1 MGKIFLRFIEK
12 LRLYIIKEKLSIFNP
27 KRGYMTQWYYVEG
40 TERIGPLNQDVL
52 EEYLAQ
58 GTVTLETYV
67 WRKGFP
73 NWVKAKDI
81 EELAI
86 HAHGETIAE
95 EVSEEDSSKGAEVRE
110 RRSGRSSDQN
120 QSYEKDIKVE
130 NIDPRALNLSSLSS
144 LDREFYIKVGMDREE
159 PVEIEYGPYS
169 MEDLQLMFSQNRIN
183 EKTFI
188 TTTNADK
195 WSSLADFELIE
206 KITDKKLIKPHLNT
220 NDPVYLR
227 TNCDGEVVEGL
238 IRDLSLGGGQF
249 LTKEILPLQRKL
261 KANLI
266 WGNRKPVGVHFV
278 VTRRLEDR
286 SGYVI
291 RFITLTSN
299 LRALIENVF
308 QLE

>member
-1 MGKIFLRFIEK
+1 
-12 LRLYIIKEKLSIFNP
+12 
-27 KRGYMTQWYYVEG
+27 MTQWYYVEG
-40 TERIGPLNQDVL
+40 TERIGPLNQEVL

-58 GTVTLETYV
+58 GKIMLDTYV

-73 NWVKAKDI
+73 NWVKVKEI

-86 HAHGETIAE
+86 HATGENNDNDAE
-95 EVSEEDSSKGAEVRE
+95 ESSHELTDEQSKGSQGRE
-110 RRSGRSSDQN
+110 RRSARTSDQS

-130 NIDPRALNLSSLSS
+130 NIDPRPIDLNAISS
-144 LDREFYIKVGMDREE
+144 LDREFYIKVGLDREE
-159 PVEIEYGPYS
+159 PVEVEYGPFS
-169 MEDLQLMFSQNRIN
+169 LEDLQSMFSQNRIN

-195 WSSLADFELIE
+195 WSAMADFELIE

-220 NDPVYLR
+220 NDPVFLR
-227 TNCDGEVVEGL
+227 TNCDGDVVEGI

>member
-1 MGKIFLRFIEK
+1 
-12 LRLYIIKEKLSIFNP
+12 
-27 KRGYMTQWYYVEG
+27 MTQWYYVEG
-40 TERIGPLNQDVL
+40 TERLGPLDQEVI

-58 GTVTLETYV
+58 GKILLDSYV

-73 NWVKAKDI
+73 NWVKARDI

-86 HAHGETIAE
+86 HSPSDLGEAE
-95 EVSEEDSSKGAEVRE
+95 LAIDEEARDSSESSQRDSGTRE
-110 RRSGRSSDQN
+110 RRSNRTTDSN
-120 QSYEKDIKVE
+120 KAYEKDIKIE
-130 NIDPRALNLSSLSS
+130 NIKRRELNINSISS
-144 LDREFYIKVGMDREE
+144 LDREFFIKVGLDREDS
-159 PVEIEYGPYS
+159 VEVEYGPYS
-169 MEDLQLMFSQNRIN
+169 LDDLQLMFTNNRIN

-188 TTTNADK
+188 ATINSEK
-195 WSSLADFELIE
+195 WITLADFELIE
-206 KITDKKLIKPHLNT
+206 KITDKKLIKPQLNT
-220 NDPVYLR
+220 NDPVYLQ
-227 TNCDGEVVEGL
+227 TESDGDVVEGI

-249 LTKEILPLQRKL
+249 LTKEILPLQKKL
-261 KANLI
+261 KANLT
-266 WGNRKPVGVHFV
+266 WGNRKPIGVHFV

>member
-1 MGKIFLRFIEK
+1 
-12 LRLYIIKEKLSIFNP
+12 
-27 KRGYMTQWYYVEG
+27 MTQWYYVEG
-40 TERIGPLNQDVL
+40 TERIGPLNQEVL

-58 GTVTLETYV
+58 GKIMLDTYV

-73 NWVKAKDI
+73 NWVKVKEI

-86 HAHGETIAE
+86 HAAGENNDNDTE
-95 EVSEEDSSKGAEVRE
+95 ESSHELTDEQSKGSVGRE
-110 RRSGRSSDQN
+110 RRSARTSDQS

-130 NIDPRALNLSSLSS
+130 NIDPRPIDLNAISS
-144 LDREFYIKVGMDREE
+144 LDREFYIKVGLDREE
-159 PVEIEYGPYS
+159 PVEVEYGPFS
-169 MEDLQLMFSQNRIN
+169 LEDLQSMFSQNRIN

-195 WSSLADFELIE
+195 WSAMADFELIE

-220 NDPVYLR
+220 NDPVFLR
-227 TNCDGEVVEGL
+227 TNCDGDVVEGI

>member
-1 MGKIFLRFIEK
+1 
-12 LRLYIIKEKLSIFNP
+12 
-27 KRGYMTQWYYVEG
+27 MTQWYYVEG
-40 TERIGPLNQDVL
+40 TERIGPLNQDVI

-58 GTVTLETYV
+58 GTITLDTYV

-86 HAHGETIAE
+86 HASAEHDAVEEVVAE
-95 EVSEEDSSKGAEVRE
+95 ETKSTEVKE
-110 RRSGRSSDQN
+110 RRSARTSDQS

-130 NIDPRALNLSSLSS
+130 NIEARHLELNSLSS

-159 PVEIEYGPYS
+159 PVEVEYGPYS
-169 MEDLQLMFSQNRIN
+169 LEDLQLMFSQNRIN

-195 WSSLADFELIE
+195 WLTLSEFELIE
-206 KITDKKLIKPHLNT
+206 KITDKKLIKAHLNT

-227 TNCDGEVVEGL
+227 TTSDGDVVEG
-238 IRDLSLGGGQF
+238 IVRDLSLGGGQF
-249 LTKEILPLQRKL
+249 LTKEILPLQRKM

-266 WGNRKPVGVHFV
+266 WGNRKAVGVHFV

-286 SGYVI
+286 SGYVV

>member
-1 MGKIFLRFIEK
+1 
-12 LRLYIIKEKLSIFNP
+12 
-27 KRGYMTQWYYVEG
+27 MTQWYYVEG
-40 TERIGPLNQDVL
+40 TERIGPLNQNVI

-58 GTVTLETYV
+58 GTITLDTYV

-86 HAHGETIAE
+86 HASAEHDAVEEVVAE
-95 EVSEEDSSKGAEVRE
+95 ETKSTGVKE
-110 RRSGRSSDQN
+110 RRSARTSDQS

-130 NIDPRALNLSSLSS
+130 NIEARHLDLNSLSS

-159 PVEIEYGPYS
+159 PVEVEYGPYS
-169 MEDLQLMFSQNRIN
+169 LEDLQLMFSQNRIN

-195 WSSLADFELIE
+195 WLTLSEFELIE
-206 KITDKKLIKPHLNT
+206 KITDKKLLKAHLNT

-227 TNCDGEVVEGL
+227 TTSDGDVVEG
-238 IRDLSLGGGQF
+238 IVRDLSLGGGQF
-249 LTKEILPLQRKL
+249 LTKEILPLQRKM

-266 WGNRKPVGVHFV
+266 WGNRKAVGVHFV

-286 SGYVI
+286 SGYVV